1 MNKTRLVWID
11 SLKGWLMLLVVMGH
25 AIQYCMN
32 AGECESNYWWNLI
45 YSFHMPAFMALSGF
59 VNYRSNKSTPPPHI
73 INHILH
79 FVNEEQGN
87 SWFHTFYGLLSSG
100 LLTALFA
107 WIV

>member
-59 VNYRSNKSTPPPHI
+59 VNYRPNKSTPPSPSENGRLGVYHRGQ
-73 INHILH
+73 NRYHD
-79 FVNEEQGN
+79 
-87 SWFHTFYGLLSSG
+87 ST
-100 LLTALFA
+100 
-107 WIV
+107 

>member
-1 MNKTRLVWID
+1 MGKTRLIWVD

-59 VNYRSNKSTPPPHI
+59 VNFSSTSPPPHMNI
-73 INHILH
+73 ICIFVFEEHDSSWYH
-79 FVNEEQGN
+79 F
-87 SWFHTFYGLLSSG
+87 SYGLYSSG
-100 LLTALFA
+100 LLMALL
-107 WIV
+107 V

>member
-1 MNKTRLVWID
+1 MGKTRLIWVD

-59 VNYRSNKSTPPPHI
+59 VNFSSTPPPSPSENGRLGVYHRGQ
-73 INHILH
+73 NRYHD
-79 FVNEEQGN
+79 
-87 SWFHTFYGLLSSG
+87 ST
-100 LLTALFA
+100 
-107 WIV
+107 